1 MSTCARCSAT
11 PADFFNTNGDTLC
24 RICFSA
30 QQQQAADGR
39 ATASLADTGVAGV
52 RYSTEPD
59 SPKVA
64 IQAGIALLAV
74 GVGLGGGIFWLTGT
88 IYFWFLLLAGAGLV
102 SLARGLMLRRRR

>member
-59 SPKVA
+59 SPKGA
-64 IQAGIALLAV
+64 IRAGIALIAV
-74 GVGLGGGIFWLTGT
+74 GVGLGGVILWLTGT
-88 IYFWFLLLAGAGLV
+88 LYFWFVLLAGAGLA
-102 SLARGLMLRRRR
+102 SLARGLMRSRR

>member
-1 MSTCARCSAT
+1 MSTCARCSAS

-52 RYSTEPD
+52 RYSADPA
-59 SPKVA
+59 SPNGA
-64 IQAGIALLAV
+64 IQAGIALLGV
-74 GVGLGGGIFWLTGT
+74 GVGLGGAILWLTGT
-88 IYFWFLLLAGAGLV
+88 LYFWFVLLAGAGLV